1 MNLFALIKQH
11 INTDENLV
19 RSAHEL
25 DKAIKHIVQLLSD
38 SYVLYL
44 NNSFASSVFLS
55 ITACEEVAKA
65 HLGSFTDGKISN
77 GKQKNMFRD
86 HKTKHMLAAMPTVP
100 MGSRLEKAI
109 GKTELERMMNMA
121 KNSGFVQLRESSLYF
136 QREKDILVVPSDKI
150 DKNLARVLL
159 LFSIEVFDDALVGMT
174 TFSMDIDKQTDTIF
188 KELTKA

>member
-44 NNSFASSVFLS
+44 NNSYASSVFLS

>member
-1 MNLFALIKQH
+1 MDPFELIKQH

-38 SYVLYL
+38 SYVLYS
-44 NNSFASSVFLS
+44 NNSFSSSVFLS
-55 ITACEEVAKA
+55 ITACEEVVKA
-65 HLGSFTDGKISN
+65 HLGPFTDGKTSN
-77 GKQKNMFRD
+77 YKSKNIFRD

-121 KNSGFVQLRESSLYF
+121 QNSGFVQLRESSLYF
-136 QREKDILVVPSDKI
+136 QREKDTLVVPSDKI
-150 DKNLARVLL
+150 DKNLARVIL
-159 LFSIEVFDDALVGMT
+159 LFALEVFDDALVGTT
-174 TFSMDIDKQTDTIF
+174 TFSMEIDKKTDTMF
-188 KELTKA
+188 EELTKV